1 MIRVWAGGPDPVSMV
16 LARAMAG
23 VPSTI
28 TARAASADTYL
39 MASCRLMTGE
49 RNQPGLEPRR
59 NRV

>member
-1 MIRVWAGGPDPVSMV
+1 MV

-28 TARAASADTYL
+28 TVMAANADAHF
-39 MASCRLMTGE
+39 MAILPRSCRLMTGE

-59 NRV
+59 KRV